1 MNSLTFALFVAA
13 ITVTKLKVT
22 CLSIFYFI
30 GPYVN
35 SYTLKI
41 FYLVKTYSPS
51 GMEGKAVLNLV
62 RQYRTIEDVLA
73 ANRFIYLN
81 TLANFLFFLMT
92 IHMFVKQLYSS

>member
-51 GMEGKAVLNLV
+51 GMEGKATLNLV
-62 RQYRTIEDVLA
+62 RQYRTIEDVLV

-81 TLANFLFFLMT
+81 TLANFLFFPNDNSYVRQAAL
-92 IHMFVKQLYSS
+92 